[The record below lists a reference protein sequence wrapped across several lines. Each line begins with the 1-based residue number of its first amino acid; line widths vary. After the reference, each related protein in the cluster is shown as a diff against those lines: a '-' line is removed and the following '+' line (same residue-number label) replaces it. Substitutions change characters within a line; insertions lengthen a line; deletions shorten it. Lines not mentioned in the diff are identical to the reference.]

1 GTFHPVCRGQ
11 ILVLGDLLW
20 HCSFSGK
27 LTIAELWSI
36 YSKAVPAD
44 GRELW
49 TLFLQCSCVTVVIG
63 ALFHNWLLAS
73 LEYSWH
79 LSVAMA
85 VSFSLLLLLAL
96 LLVHPARCVFS
107 MIMPTLGTKQGRK
120 LLFST
125 CTMIAVVNIT
135 PNIISNIKTI
145 LQVIECICKNSS
157 DSLLNSTA
165 LLDKVAW
172 EFGDAIQEI
181 IQPLHK
187 PMNGHF
193 RFLLLHNKSLI
204 YQQMHLAGEK
214 ISREFLSV
222 EVLLK
227 DSIRVANRLVAGFF
241 MLYLCF
247 ESTWYLK
254 NYLTNLCFDNF
265 YITKELERLAMD
277 RKAAHLLVGSSKK
290 LLRPTGLKLSWEEV
304 VPCLVRAM
312 LVTVALVLMLVV
324 VAMDHFAFS
333 VADTAVRKAAQ
344 LSAVPVSLSIK
355 YKVSAGV
362 SCPALSRDPTLPPK
376 ESPLGDFNRTY
387 HHHLIFSSAHCRI
400 SPPTPPNPSV
410 LLVVGLLFCILYA
423 TVFLET
429 YARRLCRRIAASFFP
444 SWEEKRALHL
454 YRKLSRRHRKEQN
467 CGKKARP
474 GHGWW
479 WKSAHE
485 DFFQTKSD
493 RMRGNSLKLCQERF
507 RLDMRKNS
515 FKVYGTGCPGSPSW
529 RGLKEL

>member
-1 GTFHPVCRGQ
+1 MA
-11 ILVLGDLLW
+11 DLW
-20 HCSFSGK
+20 
-27 LTIAELWSI
+27 WI
-36 YSKAVPAD
+36 YSKPVPAD

-49 TLFLQCSCVTVVIG
+49 TLFLQCACITIMIG
-63 ALFHNWLLAS
+63 GLFYNWMFSS

-79 LSVAMA
+79 LSVAVA
-85 VSFSLLLLLAL
+85 IAFSLLLLLTL

-125 CTMIAVVNIT
+125 CIMIAVVNIT

-165 LLDKVAW
+165 LLEKVSW
-172 EFGDAIQEI
+172 EFGDAIQETI
-181 IQPLHK
+181 HSLYK

-193 RFLLLHNKSLI
+193 RFSLLHNSSLI
-204 YQQMHLAGEK
+204 YQEMHLAGEK

-222 EVLLK
+222 EVLVK

-254 NYLTNLCFDNF
+254 NYLTNIRFDNF
-265 YITKELERLAMD
+265 YITKKLERLAMD

-290 LLRPTGLKLSWEEV
+290 LIRPTGLKLSWEEV
-304 VPCLVRAM
+304 VLCLVRAM
-312 LVTVALVLMLVV
+312 LVTVALMLMLVV

-333 VADTAVRKAAQ
+333 VADRAVRKAAQ
-344 LSAVPVSLSIK
+344 FSAVPITLNIK
-355 YKVSAGV
+355 YKVEIGIVPFLFKVFGRPS
-362 SCPALSRDPTLPPK
+362 K
-376 ESPLGDFNRTY
+376 ELLLGDFNRTY
-387 HHHLIFSSAHCRI
+387 HHHLIFSSAHCKI
-400 SPPTPPNPSV
+400 STPTPPNPSV

-429 YARRLCRRIAASFFP
+429 YARRLCRKIAASFFQ
-444 SWEEKRALHL
+444 SWEKKRALYL
-454 YRKLSRRHRKEQN
+454 YRKLCRRHRK
-467 CGKKARP
+467 
-474 GHGWW
+474 
-479 WKSAHE
+479 
-485 DFFQTKSD
+485 
-493 RMRGNSLKLCQERF
+493 
-507 RLDMRKNS
+507 
-515 FKVYGTGCPGSPSW
+515 
-529 RGLKEL
+529 